1 MQSSVM
7 HPAIL
12 SYLIETVCCKI
23 HSLDHCGRRLNR
35 GAVVSRS
42 FSSFRQVILLKD
54 MATLER
60 ADGGK
65 FGRCGKS
72 CGVGIRNNL
81 LLVLL
86 ITAAVVGLVIGVLVN
101 PPVNPANKRPRKE
114 GFNNHALVLSGRTV
128 AKYAAND
135 HPSTGHSQ
143 SHYSRSRT
151 ERYRSG

>member
-12 SYLIETVCCKI
+12 SYLIETVCYKI

-60 ADGGK
+60 TDGG
-65 FGRCGKS
+65 
-72 CGVGIRNNL
+72 NL
-81 LLVLL
+81 
-86 ITAAVVGLVIGVLVN
+86 ADAES
-101 PPVNPANKRPRKE
+101 PVE
-114 GFNNHALVLSGRTV
+114 QESETICF
-128 AKYAAND
+128 
-135 HPSTGHSQ
+135 
-143 SHYSRSRT
+143 
-151 ERYRSG
+151 

>member
-23 HSLDHCGRRLNR
+23 HSLDHCGRRRNR

-60 ADGGK
+60 PDGGK
-65 FGRCGKS
+65 FGRFALSATYHCCSCWSCDRSTCQSSSKS
-72 CGVGIRNNL
+72 
-81 LLVLL
+81 
-86 ITAAVVGLVIGVLVN
+86 
-101 PPVNPANKRPRKE
+101 NKRPRKE

-151 ERYRSG
+151 ERCRSG